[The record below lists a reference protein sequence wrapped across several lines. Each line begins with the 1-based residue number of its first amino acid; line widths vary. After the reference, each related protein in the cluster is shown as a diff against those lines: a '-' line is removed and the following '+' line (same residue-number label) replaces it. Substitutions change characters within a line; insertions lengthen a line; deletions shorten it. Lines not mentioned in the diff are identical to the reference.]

1 MKDTKTRLLAV
12 SAMLVTVMLVLGYL
26 ESLIPMGIPGIKLG
40 LSNSV
45 LLLSLYWFGIP
56 ETLILM
62 VVKVV

>member
-45 LLLSLYWFGIP
+45 LLLSLYWFG
-56 ETLILM
+56 
-62 VVKVV
+62 KRR